1 MRIKVILG
9 NTFLH
14 NFRYDIKEERRKI
27 CKTFYIKKGILEYME
42 FQNISLIKYS
52 RTVKLNS

>member
-1 MRIKVILG
+1 MMRIKVILG

-42 FQNISLIKYS
+42 F
-52 RTVKLNS
+52 